1 MGSIISIETKRVS
14 DFKEDV
20 DLTTENIFTDIIE
33 DIGDGIVG
41 AIDFLKHTVTLD
53 LYKYFE
59 DRHNSEIALNLLRA
73 KRYAVNNKVDFT
85 NKYGL
90 AIDDNV
96 YTAIGFDVRLKP
108 LVELLDSSFEEF
120 IDTHNALVE
129 EFNVE
134 IGKIIS
140 SETYRMGKDSLSSM
154 KDFTKKVNTEAS
166 DRIVDIDEKIL
177 GILGVDTK
185 AKLKVICPTSEEL
198 LDNLTTVDKVFKATK
213 ERDLKEMLKAI
224 SGLTNRISTLEDL
237 IEKDMVS
244 KEMEEVF
251 NTLVIHF
258 ANSTTIVG
266 KLYHVLYETATTL
279 TNIVNL
285 HIKS

>member
-1 MGSIISIETKRVS
+1 MGNIIGIETKRVS
-14 DFKEDV
+14 DFKADV
-20 DLTTENIFTDIIE
+20 DLTTESIFTDIIE

-73 KRYAVNNKVDFT
+73 KRYAVNNKVDLA
-85 NKYGL
+85 NKYGI
-90 AIDDNV
+90 AIDDDV
-96 YTAIGFDVRLKP
+96 YTSVGFDVRHKP
-108 LVELLDSSFEEF
+108 LVDLLDSNFEKF
-120 IDTHNALVE
+120 VSTHNALIE
-129 EFNVE
+129 EFNHE
-134 IGKIIS
+134 LGKIIS
-140 SETYRMGKDSLSSM
+140 SESYRMGKDSLSSM
-154 KDFTKKVNTEAS
+154 KEFAKKVNTEAS
-166 DRIVDIDEKIL
+166 DDIVNIDEKIL
-177 GILGVDTK
+177 ALLGVDTK
-185 AKLKVICPTSEEL
+185 AKLRIICPTSEEL
-198 LDNLTTVDKVFKATK
+198 TDNLTTVDKLFKETK

-224 SGLTNRISTLEDL
+224 SGMTNRISTLEDL
-237 IEKDMVS
+237 IEKDKVS

-266 KLYHVLYETATTL
+266 KLYHLLYETATTL